1 MKVLVTGATGGLGE
15 LVVYD
20 LLQRGIRVIATSRDE
35 EKAKKCSFYSQVI
48 YKSFEIGS
56 EKDLDLFEYF
66 EKPDLLIHLAW
77 EKLNDYKNEAHLG
90 SILENNKAFLKN
102 LIQNGLKDV
111 TVVGTCYEYGL
122 QEGELKEEMPSKPV
136 LAYPEG
142 KNVLREYLEQL
153 KSNYT
158 FSLKWAR
165 VFYVFGTIKGRKN
178 LYTLLLSAIEN
189 NEKTFNM
196 SGGEQV
202 RDFLSPTEIAKNLVA
217 IALQKKEE
225 GIINCCSGKPVK
237 LKQVVNDFLLS
248 KNYQLEINYGFYP
261 YLDYEPMVSWGANTR
276 LMRILKGK

>member
-153 KSNYT
+153 KFNYT

>member
-153 KSNYT
+153 KFNYT

-261 YLDYEPMVSWGANTR
+261 YLDYEPMVSWGANR
-276 LMRILKGK
+276 ILMRILKGK

>member
-1 MKVLVTGATGGLGE
+1 
-15 LVVYD
+15 
-20 LLQRGIRVIATSRDE
+20 
-35 EKAKKCSFYSQVI
+35 
-48 YKSFEIGS
+48 
-56 EKDLDLFEYF
+56 
-66 EKPDLLIHLAW
+66 LAW